1 MGKEG
6 LREVAEHCVS
16 NAHYLANEISN
27 LEGFEL
33 AYSQPFFKEFAIK
46 TPIPAKE
53 IIEKL
58 KVKNIFP
65 GIDLGRFGYDENM
78 LLIAVTEK
86 KNKADLDELVAAF
99 QEVR

>member
-1 MGKEG
+1 MSLMGKEG

-58 KVKNIFP
+58 KKEF
-65 GIDLGRFGYDENM
+65 EK
-78 LLIAVTEK
+78 EK
-86 KNKADLDELVAAF
+86 KPDVDGSIKLDGVFVIGTAEGPAKELKL
-99 QEVR
+99 